1 MLIID
6 LYDGTGTI
14 VCKSFAKDIKEG
26 NDIKAQIEQAKGIK
40 VIGKAGLDTY
50 AGDVTVI
57 ANTII
62 EIENNIPDLPKE
74 EEEEEEED

>member
-6 LYDGTGTI
+6 LYDGTGTMT
-14 VCKSFAKDIKEG
+14 CKSFAKDIKEG

-62 EIENNIPDLPKE
+62 AVLRLSVNRKTPSVATRP
-74 EEEEEEED
+74 

>member
-1 MLIID
+1 MIIYE

-14 VCKSFAKDIKEG
+14 TCKSFAKDIKEG
-26 NDIKAQIEQAKGIK
+26 NEIVEKIKNAKTIK
-40 VIGKAGLDTY
+40 LIGKAGLDTY

-62 EIENNIPDLPKE
+62 
-74 EEEEEEED
+74 